1 MTTIDTTTSTTGLA
15 FCNGRHIARTS
26 TGRLWVAFN
35 SGSAL
40 EFWYSDDDGASF
52 TQNGSATIAANASA
66 GFSFFIDVD
75 DHAHV
80 AYQQVGSLIYRRMA
94 NIGTATSWASAFTV
108 SGTYTQQP
116 DIVAF
121 RDGASWNAVI
131 VATNG
136 SGLYFYV
143 LSAVDSSPTISFLYN
158 VGGDENVYPSIDFGH
173 TGDGKTIAGS
183 APHIYSSFL
192 TTDRVYYF
200 KLPYSGGR
208 WIGGNLRAFDVVGT
222 KATPVSHAFDGTQ
235 SVIAYAEGSAVYVAE
250 RDAADTTTTL
260 RTPPA
265 LSDGTVT
272 NLSVTYDGAGDIH
285 LWSVGTTSDDVKRI
299 VFYRSEGTWG
309 PWVTEYTGTVVAN
322 SLTLKR
328 GYSNA
333 MFDAVFLDGASSPY
347 DVKYASLAL
356 NVAPTAPTWQAP
368 ADNSAQDID
377 ASLPLA
383 WNSNDPDPGETQS
396 AYVLERQV
404 NGGAAEFYNA
414 GGPSWG
420 AGETVNSSVT
430 EGLTLAADWASDG
443 DSIAYRVKTRDAAGV
458 EGPFSVVRT
467 VVGSTKVEPSLV
479 SPADGGTVTS
489 ASVEVTWTA
498 TEQTALLVR
507 ILTDADVQVSTTGKA
522 TSTDR
527 MRTPDVVLE
536 NGGSYKAEITT
547 WNDDDL
553 ASSTDTHSFDVS
565 YTPPATP
572 VLTVSTSGS
581 AISVAIADPTP
592 VGDQPTVDTHDVFVR
607 VAAGGRQSNER
618 TVAPGDGIRISTATV
633 PTNGT
638 YLDEKAAGSTDF
650 EYRTLAKATNGTATY
665 SAWTG

>member
-1 MTTIDTTTSTTGLA
+1 MTTINTTTTTTGLA

-26 TGRLWVAFN
+26 TGRIWVAFN
-35 SGSAL
+35 NASIGSL
-40 EFWYSDDDGASF
+40 EFWYSDNDGSSF
-52 TQNGSATIAANASA
+52 TRNASA
-66 GFSFFIDVD
+66 DIATVKSNSGFSFFIDID

-80 AYQQVGSLIYRRMA
+80 VCRVTNLEYRRMT
-94 NIGTATSWASAFTV
+94 NIGTATSWGSAYGV

-121 RDGASWNAVI
+121 RDGASWIAAI
-131 VATNG
+131 AASNG
-136 SGLYFYV
+136 NGIYV
-143 LSAVDSSPTISFLYN
+143 YILTAVDSTPVVSQTLGTY
-158 VGGDENVYPSIDFGH
+158 GGINYPSIDFNH

-183 APHIYSSFL
+183 APHIYFAGVSGADLALVKL
-192 TTDRVYYF
+192 T
-200 KLPYSGGR
+200 YSGGTYS
-208 WIGGNLRAFDVVGT
+208 GGKRFLDSTGT
-222 KATPVSHAFDGTQ
+222 KNDQVSLAYDGTR
-235 SVIAYAEGSAVYVAE
+235 SVIAYAEGAVVYIAE

-260 RTPPA
+260 RTPTA
-265 LSDGTVT
+265 LSDGTIT
-272 NLSVTYDGAGDIH
+272 NVSVSYDSAGDIH
-285 LWSVGTTSDDVKRI
+285 LWAVGATSDDLKRI
-299 VFYRSEGTWG
+299 VFDRSLGTWG
-309 PWVTEYTGTVVAN
+309 SWVTEYSDIVFGN

-328 GYSNA
+328 GYSNSTI
-333 MFDAVFLDGASSPY
+333 DAVFLGTSGGSPY
-347 DVKYASLAL
+347 NVTYASLVL

-383 WNSNDPDPGETQS
+383 WNFNDPDPGDTQS

-420 AGETVNSSVT
+420 AGLTVNESATESV
-430 EGLTLAADWASDG
+430 TLAASWATDG
-443 DSIAYRVKTRDAAGV
+443 DSIAYRVKTRDAAAV

-467 VVGSTKVEPSLV
+467 VVASVKVEPSLTV
-479 SPADGGTVTS
+479 PADGGTVTS

-498 TEQTALLVR
+498 TEQTAYQLR
-507 ILTDADVQVSTTGKA
+507 ILTDADVLVSTTGKV
-522 TSTDR
+522 TSTSKTV
-527 MRTPDVVLE
+527 TPDTVLA
-536 NGGSYKAEITT
+536 NGETYKAEVTT

-553 ASSTDTHSFDVS
+553 ESTPDTHSFDVV

-572 VLTVSTSGS
+572 VLTVTTSGS

-592 VGDQPTVDTHDVFVR
+592 TGSQPTVDTHDIFVR

-618 TVAPGDGIRISTATV
+618 TVGDDGIRISTGTV

-650 EYRTLAKATNGTATY
+650 EYRSLAKAENGAATY
-665 SAWTG
+665 SAWS